1 MHAYDNGLIAVSLVS
16 AKLADEMIDD
26 CEKRDPLIRGAA
38 RLWPDRRGYLAL
50 VADLV
55 ARRTMALWWRLL
67 SSPVLTLNGWVAF
80 NLPRAVTALGGGL
93 LTGLVAVHIYMLAVV
108 PDLPGYFAAY
118 VLVLTAACLVAASS
132 MLVGIKPAVPQAGWY
147 LGSLVC
153 SGFLAVYL
161 LTRWVSLPRL
171 ATITGRWDLAPG
183 TLGMACAAA
192 FIAVHTTVLSGI
204 NVAYPRRQQW
214 YD

>member
-1 MHAYDNGLIAVSLVS
+1 MWD
-16 AKLADEMIDD
+16 
-26 CEKRDPLIRGAA
+26 
-38 RLWPDRRGYLAL
+38 GYLAV

-55 ARRTMALWWRLL
+55 TRRTTAVWQRLF

-80 NLPRAVTALGGGL
+80 NLPRTVTALGGGL
-93 LTGLVAVHIYMLAVV
+93 LTGLGVVHAYILATE
-108 PDLPGYFAAY
+108 PGLPRYFTAY
-118 VLVLTAACLVAASS
+118 VLVLAAACLTAATA
-132 MLVGIKPAVPQAGWY
+132 MVVGFKPAVPQAGWY

-153 SGFLAVYL
+153 SAFLAAYL
-161 LTRWVSLPRL
+161 LTRWVGLPGL
-171 ATITGRWDLAPG
+171 VTMTGRWDFAPG

>member
-1 MHAYDNGLIAVSLVS
+1 M
-16 AKLADEMIDD
+16 
-26 CEKRDPLIRGAA
+26 RG
-38 RLWPDRRGYLAL
+38 GYLAV

-55 ARRTMALWWRLL
+55 ARRTTALWQRFL

-80 NLPRAVTALGGGL
+80 NLPRTVTALGGGL
-93 LTGLVAVHIYMLAVV
+93 LTGLVGVHVYMLAAE
-108 PDLPGYFAAY
+108 PDLPRYFVAY
-118 VLVLTAACLVAASS
+118 VLVLTAACLTAASA
-132 MLVGIKPAVPQAGWY
+132 MVVGIKPAVPQAGWY

-153 SGFLAVYL
+153 SAFLALYL
-161 LTRWVSLPRL
+161 VTRWVGLPGL
-171 ATITGRWDLAPG
+171 ATMTARWDFAPG

-192 FIAVHTTVLSGI
+192 FIVVHTTVLSGI

>member
-1 MHAYDNGLIAVSLVS
+1 MRIETVDTGLVS
-16 AKLADEMIDD
+16 VGKFTDKCNWRLRKSRPAKPPSSPFAGV
-26 CEKRDPLIRGAA
+26 RG
-38 RLWPDRRGYLAL
+38 GYLAV

-55 ARRTMALWWRLL
+55 ARRTRALWRRFL

-80 NLPRAVTALGGGL
+80 NLPRTVTALGGGL
-93 LTGLVAVHIYMLAVV
+93 LTGLVGVHVYMLAVE
-108 PDLPGYFAAY
+108 PDLPRYFIAYALVLAAAC
-118 VLVLTAACLVAASS
+118 LTAASAMVA
-132 MLVGIKPAVPQAGWY
+132 GIKPGVPQAGWY

-153 SGFLAVYL
+153 SAFLALYL
-161 LTRWVSLPRL
+161 VTRWVGLPGL
-171 ATITGRWDLAPG
+171 ATMTARWDFAPG

-192 FIAVHTTVLSGI
+192 FIVVHTTVLSGI

>member
-1 MHAYDNGLIAVSLVS
+1 VS
-16 AKLADEMIDD
+16 ANSLTNAIDGRENRGSAKPRNSPFADV
-26 CEKRDPLIRGAA
+26 RG
-38 RLWPDRRGYLAL
+38 GYLAL

-55 ARRTMALWWRLL
+55 VRRTTALWRRLL

-93 LTGLVAVHIYMLAVV
+93 LTGLVAVHVYLLATE
-108 PDLPGYFAAY
+108 PGLPRYFAIY
-118 VLVLTAACLVAASS
+118 VLVLAAGCLTAAGAMV
-132 MLVGIKPAVPQAGWY
+132 VGIKPAVPQAGWY

-153 SGFLAVYL
+153 SAYLAVYL
-161 LTRWVSLPRL
+161 VTRWVSLPGL
-171 ATITGRWDLAPG
+171 GTMTARWDFAPG

-204 NVAYPRRQQW
+204 NVAYPRSQQW

>member
-1 MHAYDNGLIAVSLVS
+1 MHAYCNGWIAVSLVS
-16 AKLADEMIDD
+16 AKLGDKRIDG
-26 CEKRDPLIRGAA
+26 CENRDPLIRGAV
-38 RLWPDRRGYLAL
+38 RLCPGGRGYLAL

-55 ARRTMALWWRLL
+55 ARRTMALWRRLL

-80 NLPRAVTALGGGL
+80 NLPRAVTALGGAL

-108 PDLPGYFAAY
+108 PDLPQYFTAY

-153 SGFLAVYL
+153 SVFLAVYL
-161 LTRWVSLPRL
+161 LTRWVGLPGL
-171 ATITGRWDLAPG
+171 ATVTGRWDLAPG